1 MDKIKKENQMNGVI
15 INMQLKIFDFLF
27 LWINKKKDQ
36 KIK

>member
-15 INMQLKIFDFLF
+15 INMQLKKFDFN